1 MSDFLWPPWTIAC
14 QAPSV
19 HAILQETILHL
30 TDPGIEHGSP
40 ALQADSLL
48 LEPSRR
54 LEPDSDPSSMVS
66 RSFCQPGPSFLW
78 SFLARRIIMF
88 HRTIIPGR
96 YSIPECPHPGHQMT
110 LYDCIFLSK
119 TPFQN
124 ASVQGSPNKLR
135 PRRETMSRTSP
146 SSGPNGSPLSRQIL
160 STPPGKPGEPPT
172 FLLAH
177 RTVMELSWV

>member
-1 MSDFLWPPWTIAC
+1 MDYKAC

-19 HAILQETILHL
+19 HAILQARILDL

-40 ALQADSLL
+40 ALQADSLPS
-48 LEPSRR
+48 EPPRK

-78 SFLARRIIMF
+78 SFLARCRITF
-88 HRTIIPGR
+88 HGTIIPGR
-96 YSIPECPHPGHQMT
+96 YSIPECPYSAHQMT

-119 TPFQN
+119 TPFQS

-135 PRRETMSRTSP
+135 LRREPMSRTSP
-146 SSGPNGSPLSRQIL
+146 SSGPNGSPLSRQVL
-160 STPPGKPGEPPT
+160 SSPPGKPGEPPT
-172 FLLAH
+172 YLLAH
-177 RTVMELSWV
+177 RTVRELSWV